1 MKKYNIHT
9 HPPSPRCIGATDGQA
24 INGTEMEKEKLETL
38 LIDYI
43 DGKLNDTE
51 RYDVE
56 RLLVA
61 NPDAFKTYEQLKEV
75 IHAMQASSKM
85 EPTTRLKRGFEQMLR
100 EEEIQLKKG
109 RVVFF
114 QPSLFRVAAAVAFVV
129 LGGAIA
135 FIIARQNQQ
144 SQELK
149 QTLMAMLENQ
159 QSASQRVLGATVAY
173 NDIIKADDEIINALV
188 NAMNEDPN
196 TNVRMAAL
204 EALGKFHNQPHVRKA
219 LVAALNT
226 QKDPMVQIALIRL
239 MVEMKEKDI
248 TKELERISTDEET
261 LQAVKDE
268 AQAGILRLS

>member
-1 MKKYNIHT
+1 
-9 HPPSPRCIGATDGQA
+9 
-24 INGTEMEKEKLETL
+24 
-38 LIDYI
+38 
-43 DGKLNDTE
+43 
-51 RYDVE
+51 
-56 RLLVA
+56 
-61 NPDAFKTYEQLKEV
+61 
-75 IHAMQASSKM
+75 
-85 EPTTRLKRGFEQMLR
+85 MLR
-100 EEEIQLKKG
+100 EEEIGLKKG

-114 QPSLFRVAAAVAFVV
+114 RPSMFRVAAAIAFVV

-144 SQELK
+144 SRELK
-149 QTLMAMLENQ
+149 LTLMAMLENQ

-173 NDIIKADDEIINALV
+173 NDIVRADDEIVNALV
-188 NAMNEDPN
+188 HAMNEDAN

-219 LVAALNT
+219 LVASLNT
-226 QKDPMVQIALIRL
+226 QKDPVVQIALIRL
-239 MVEMKEKDI
+239 MVEMKETDI

>member
-1 MKKYNIHT
+1 
-9 HPPSPRCIGATDGQA
+9 
-24 INGTEMEKEKLETL
+24 MEKEKLETL

-43 DGKLNDTE
+43 DGKLNDAE

-56 RLLVA
+56 QLLVA
-61 NPDAFKTYEQLKEV
+61 NQDAFKTYEQLKEV
-75 IHAMQASSKM
+75 IQAMQASAKM
-85 EPTTRLKRGFEQMLR
+85 EPTPRLKRGFEQMLR
-100 EEEIQLKKG
+100 EEEIGLKKG

-173 NDIIKADDEIINALV
+173 NDIVKADDEIVNALV

>member
-1 MKKYNIHT
+1 
-9 HPPSPRCIGATDGQA
+9 
-24 INGTEMEKEKLETL
+24 MEKEKLETL

-51 RYDVE
+51 RHDVE
-56 RLLVA
+56 QLLVA

-75 IHAMQASSKM
+75 IHAMQASAKM
-85 EPTTRLKRGFEQMLR
+85 EPTTRLKRSFEQMLR
-100 EEEIQLKKG
+100 EEEIGLKKG

-114 QPSLFRVAAAVAFVV
+114 QPSVFRVAAAIAFVV
-129 LGGAIA
+129 LGGAIV

-144 SQELK
+144 SRELK

-173 NDIIKADDEIINALV
+173 NDIAKADDEIVNALV
-188 NAMNEDPN
+188 HAMNEDPN
-196 TNVRMAAL
+196 TNVRLAAL
-204 EALGKFHNQPHVRKA
+204 EALGKFHSQPHVRNA
-219 LVAALNT
+219 LITSLNT
-226 QKDPMVQIALIRL
+226 QKDPVVQIALIRL
-239 MVEMKEKDI
+239 MVEMKETDI

>member
-1 MKKYNIHT
+1 
-9 HPPSPRCIGATDGQA
+9 
-24 INGTEMEKEKLETL
+24 MEKEKLETL

-56 RLLVA
+56 QLLIA

-75 IHAMQASSKM
+75 IHAMQASAKM
-85 EPTTRLKRGFEQMLR
+85 EPTPRLKRGFEQMLL
-100 EEEIQLKKG
+100 EEKIQLKKG

-114 QPSLFRVAAAVAFVV
+114 QPSMFRVAAAVAFVV

-144 SQELK
+144 SRELK

-173 NDIIKADDEIINALV
+173 NDIVKADDEIVNALV
-188 NAMNEDPN
+188 HAMNEDPN
-196 TNVRMAAL
+196 TNVRLAAL
-204 EALGKFHNQPHVRKA
+204 EALGKFRSQPHVRKA
-219 LVAALNT
+219 LVASLTT
-226 QKDPMVQIALIRL
+226 QKDPVVQIALIRL

-248 TKELERISTDEET
+248 TKELENISTDEEA

>member
-1 MKKYNIHT
+1 
-9 HPPSPRCIGATDGQA
+9 
-24 INGTEMEKEKLETL
+24 MEKEKLETL

-43 DGKLNDTE
+43 DGKLNDAE

-56 RLLVA
+56 QLLVA
-61 NPDAFKTYEQLKEV
+61 NQDAFKTYEQLKEV
-75 IHAMQASSKM
+75 IQAMQASAKM
-85 EPTTRLKRGFEQMLR
+85 EPTPRLKRGFEQMLR
-100 EEEIQLKKG
+100 EEEIGLKKG

-144 SQELK
+144 SRELK

-173 NDIIKADDEIINALV
+173 NDIVKADDEIVNALV

>member
-1 MKKYNIHT
+1 
-9 HPPSPRCIGATDGQA
+9 
-24 INGTEMEKEKLETL
+24 MEKEKLETL

-56 RLLVA
+56 QLLVA

-75 IHAMQASSKM
+75 IHAMQASTKI

-144 SQELK
+144 SHELK

-173 NDIIKADDEIINALV
+173 NDIVRADDEIVNALV

-219 LVAALNT
+219 LVAALAT

-239 MVEMKEKDI
+239 MVEMKETEI
-248 TKELERISTDEET
+248 TKELERISTDEES

>member
-1 MKKYNIHT
+1 
-9 HPPSPRCIGATDGQA
+9 
-24 INGTEMEKEKLETL
+24 MEKEKLETL

-51 RYDVE
+51 RYEVE
-56 RLLVA
+56 QLLIA

-75 IHAMQASSKM
+75 IHAMQASAKM
-85 EPTTRLKRGFEQMLR
+85 EPSSRLKRGFEQLLR

-129 LGGAIA
+129 IGGAIA

-144 SQELK
+144 SEELK
-149 QTLMAMLENQ
+149 QTLMTMLENQ
-159 QSASQRVLGATVAY
+159 QSASQRVLGATVAF
-173 NDIIKADDEIINALV
+173 NDIVRADDEIVNALV
-188 NAMNEDPN
+188 HAMNEDPN
-196 TNVRMAAL
+196 TNVRLAAL
-204 EALGKFHNQPHVRKA
+204 EALGKFRSQPHVRTA
-219 LVAALNT
+219 LVASLGT
-226 QKDPMVQIALIRL
+226 QKDPVVQIALIRL
-239 MVEMKEKDI
+239 MVEMKETEI

>member
-1 MKKYNIHT
+1 
-9 HPPSPRCIGATDGQA
+9 
-24 INGTEMEKEKLETL
+24 MEKEKLETL

-51 RYDVE
+51 RHDVE
-56 RLLVA
+56 QLLVA

-75 IHAMQASSKM
+75 IHAMQASAKM
-85 EPTTRLKRGFEQMLR
+85 EPTPRLKRGFEQLLR
-100 EEEIQLKKG
+100 EEEIGLKKG
-109 RVVFF
+109 RVFF
-114 QPSLFRVAAAVAFVV
+114 QPSTFRVAAAVAFVV

-144 SQELK
+144 SRELK

-173 NDIIKADDEIINALV
+173 NDIVKADDEIVNALV
-188 NAMNEDPN
+188 HAMNEDPN

-219 LVAALNT
+219 LVASLNT
-226 QKDPMVQIALIRL
+226 QKDPVVQIALIRL
-239 MVEMKEKDI
+239 MVEMKETDI